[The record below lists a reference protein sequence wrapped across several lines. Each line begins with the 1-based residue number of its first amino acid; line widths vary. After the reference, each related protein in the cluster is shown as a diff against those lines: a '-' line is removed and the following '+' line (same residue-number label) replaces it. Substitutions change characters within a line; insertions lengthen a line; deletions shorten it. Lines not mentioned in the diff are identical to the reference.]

1 MIHPPSSSRGAS
13 ATAAASSTDELGS
26 GLRVGARV
34 MVRGLGGGAE
44 LNSRFGKIERW
55 DSVQPPS
62 GRWIVRINGQ
72 QGTNALQAKNLG
84 AL

>member
-1 MIHPPSSSRGAS
+1 MVHGL
-13 ATAAASSTDELGS
+13 TTDAGKK
-26 GLRVGARV
+26 
-34 MVRGLGGGAE
+34 
-44 LNSRFGKIERW
+44 LNGKSGKIERW
-55 DSVQPPS
+55 DAAMQPS